1 MGWTFGQE
9 QRQRMKILSWSIII
23 YRKRKSLHS
32 SEILE
37 VSQYRYVV
45 VNVIIGAT
53 SERLITESAYST
65 DDLCVVPLIVGRP
78 LRVLLLR
85 NFRIGITFVRITF
98 AKLLCFVINATTC
111 AGRKVCKWKWSV
123 SRK

>member
-1 MGWTFGQE
+1 MGWPFRQE
-9 QRQRMKILSWSIII
+9 QRQRIKIVSWSIII

-53 SERLITESAYST
+53 SEHLITESAYST
-65 DDLCVVPLIVGRP
+65 DE
-78 LRVLLLR
+78 
-85 NFRIGITFVRITF
+85 NF
-98 AKLLCFVINATTC
+98 AAYAWCL
-111 AGRKVCKWKWSV
+111 
-123 SRK
+123 